1 MCQQHSFSPCKLN
14 LISLDFKYYSGQ
26 WSSGH
31 PVPLPV
37 GALLEDEDL
46 SPPYIVADK
55 SDLFIAY
62 ATVPGY
68 MYSAL
73 SFIVTRNKTYT

>member
-1 MCQQHSFSPCKLN
+1 MYQQHYFSPCKLN
-14 LISLDFKYYSGQ
+14 LISLDFDYFSGQ
-26 WSSGH
+26 WSSGN

-46 SPPYIVADK
+46 SPPCIVAEK

-68 MYSAL
+68 MYDY
-73 SFIVTRNKTYT
+73 FIVRTVF